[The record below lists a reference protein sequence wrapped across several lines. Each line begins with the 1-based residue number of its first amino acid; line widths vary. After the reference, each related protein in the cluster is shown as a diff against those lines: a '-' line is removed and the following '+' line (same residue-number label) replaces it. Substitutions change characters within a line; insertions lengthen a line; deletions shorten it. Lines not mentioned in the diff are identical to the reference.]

1 MLRGEG
7 GVYYEDL
14 YPLVCFLPHYATGD
28 PSNAT
33 AEDMLPMWKASKMDH
48 KNYQDICNAKTSR
61 SFWHDRTGRMSESP
75 DPSKEL
81 GHLTGEQTYHSLS
94 GPRQPE
100 QRSPIFE
107 SENPLQPARNPPK
120 KTIFNYLPF
129 LGIFEFLTSSFRR
142 HKQPELPTTSPQYST
157 STQRSTRSFTGQR
170 LPRETVD
177 SNVPLEILL
186 FLSSYLA
193 WLLRNEHL
201 RPAIASA
208 FTTAITQL
216 QDTVMNLDRIRNTP
230 LPFGYQAHLR
240 FSLWLYLFFLPVSY
254 HGQYLPLS

>member
-14 YPLVCFLPHYATGD
+14 YPLVRFLPRYATGD
-28 PSNAT
+28 PKIAA

-48 KNYQDICNAKTSR
+48 KNYQGICNAK
-61 SFWHDRTGRMSESP
+61 SFSHNRTGGMNGSP

-81 GHLTGEQTYHSLS
+81 GHFTEEQTYPSL
-94 GPRQPE
+94 PE
-100 QRSPIFE
+100 QRPPAMN

-120 KTIFNYLPF
+120 KTIFDYLPF
-129 LGIFEFLTSSFRR
+129 LSIFEFLTSSFRQR
-142 HKQPELPTTSPQYST
+142 RQPELPTTSTPYST
-157 STQRSTRSFTGQR
+157 TPQRSTRSFTSQR

-193 WLLRNEHL
+193 WLLSNGHL
-201 RPAIASA
+201 QPAIASA